1 MDPSSRAQ
9 WALSVVFS
17 RDDLG
22 FTDWN
27 QAAAV
32 LAGACALPGAKGLES
47 RALEQAMELAA
58 ERWQRAPKRPALA
71 PVPGEESADFADLLG
86 YTTVALRHGGLA
98 TTYVGLTLRAC
109 ELAGRE
115 LTAQE
120 RTRLTRVVR
129 SVLVVKEVDR
139 YLGAVREA
147 PADLPEDPA
156 EALDQLELEAIGQ
169 LEGIQP
175 DQVYK
180 GSRIAFVGELIHGV
194 IHAYAVRQVLRLA
207 PDVAPVAVKR
217 LAEQVVAQRKLI
229 ETRGA
234 QQFDELEGP
243 SSLDYLEVLGQG
255 FDDPEKL
262 QFACCAREL
271 WEAHGRPEEW
281 EPLIGRTL
289 AALE

>member
-1 MDPSSRAQ
+1 MDVAARAQ
-9 WALSVVFS
+9 WALSVAFS

-32 LAGACALPGAKGLES
+32 LAAACALPGAQGLES
-47 RALEQAMELAA
+47 RALEQAMELVGA
-58 ERWQRAPKRPALA
+58 RFQRAPPRPPLPA
-71 PVPGEESADFADLLG
+71 VPGEESAEFADLLG

-98 TTYVGLTLRAC
+98 TCFVALTMRAA

-115 LTAQE
+115 LTQLE

-139 YLGAVREA
+139 YLGAVREPPEGL
-147 PADLPEDPA
+147 PADPG
-156 EALDQLELEAIGQ
+156 EAQLDLEREAFGQ

-175 DQVYK
+175 DQVFK
-180 GSRIAFVGELIHGV
+180 GAKMAFVGELIHGV

-207 PDVAPVAVKR
+207 PGVGRVAVTR
-217 LAEQVVAQRKLI
+217 LAEQLVAQRKLV
-229 ETRGA
+229 ETRA
-234 QQFDELEGP
+234 PQQFEELNPP

-271 WEAHGRPEEW
+271 WDAHERPEEW